1 VQSFFGWLSTLP
13 DLIQIPLVIGVFLVV
28 VGIVIFFIEIAPR
41 SGKLAVIFAPVFP
54 GRWGPDNN
62 ANAAITAPSIAFA
75 WITAAIVLGAALG
88 GGLFGLWGNLGSIGF
103 LTPDLQAVIF
113 TQLILTVVSVVLVF
127 SAVLMTLHKFSGLRI
142 FVMTA
147 FVWLAVQI
155 VMFVFLYLEAVQDGV
170 TGLAVGAFFGFN
182 MVASGLVNFGYWQFL
197 GVTLALLAFICTYAV
212 VTKCNRTA
220 AHPGKTIEIPYS
232 LIRLLVSI
240 GVPTCVLLVLGVKSG
255 NFWSGAFWVF
265 LLGATL
271 GAVLFWLDFKG
282 RNGSGYLIQLLLFLS
297 PALALVAVGLIWPS
311 VKTIYAAFMTNTSGA
326 HFVGLANFAWVFKPG
341 ANGGLPSVINTIVW
355 VLIAPVVT
363 VAIGTVYAVLVDKT
377 RWEKVLKVFI
387 FMPVAISLVGASVIW
402 KFFYNYQQ
410 GKVQTGLLNQIVVN
424 LGGNPV
430 SWFQH
435 YPLNVILLIL
445 ILVWSQTGF
454 AMVLLSTAIKA
465 VPPEEHEA
473 ASLDGANAWQR
484 FWSITIPD
492 IKPTLIVV
500 WTTVSMASLK
510 VYDIIAATTG
520 GENDTSVLGYN
531 MVYQYNMLPP
541 QVGRASAIAVL
552 IFILVLPFL
561 IYNAH
566 NLKQQR
572 ES

>member
-1 VQSFFGWLSTLP
+1 VNSFFNWLSGLP
-13 DLIQIPLVIGVFLVV
+13 DLIQIPIVIGVFLVAIGV
-28 VGIVIFFIEIAPR
+28 VIFFIEIAPR
-41 SGKLAVIFAPVFP
+41 SGRLPVVFAPPFP
-54 GRWGPDNN
+54 RAGGENETREAVSGVGLALVW
-62 ANAAITAPSIAFA
+62 IA
-75 WITAAIVLGAALG
+75 TAAVVGAGIG
-88 GGLFGLWGNLGSIGF
+88 GGLFRLWGSLGSVGF
-103 LTPDLQAVIF
+103 LTPNLQVVIVA
-113 TQLILTVVSVVLVF
+113 QLVLTIVSVAMLCASVLVTLQKVSGSRLF
-127 SAVLMTLHKFSGLRI
+127 VLVAL
-142 FVMTA
+142 A
-147 FVWLAVQI
+147 WAAVQI
-155 VMFVFLYLEAVQDGV
+155 VMFVFLLLEAVKDGV
-170 TGLAVGAFFGFN
+170 RNEAVAAFFGFS
-182 MVASGLVNFGYWQFL
+182 MVSSGLVNFGFWQFL
-197 GVTLALLAFICTYAV
+197 GVTVALLAIICACAA
-212 VTKCNRTA
+212 VTKCNRTT
-220 AHPGKTIEIPYS
+220 AHPGWAVEIPYT

-240 GVPTCVLLVLGVKSG
+240 GVPVGVLFVLGVKSG

-265 LLGATL
+265 ILGATL
-271 GAVLFWLDFKG
+271 GAVLFWLDFRG
-282 RNGSGYLIQLLLFLS
+282 REGSGYLIQLLLFLS

-311 VKTIYAAFMTNTSGA
+311 IRTIYAAFMTNTSGA

-341 ANGGLPSVINTIVW
+341 ANGGLLSVINTVVW
-355 VLIAPVVT
+355 VLIAPIVT

-410 GKVQTGLLNQIVVN
+410 GQVQTGLLNQIMVD
-424 LGGNPV
+424 LGRSPV

-435 YPLNVILLIL
+435 YPLNVVLLIL

-473 ASLDGANAWQR
+473 AALDGANAWQR

-500 WTTVSMASLK
+500 WTTVSIASLK

-520 GENDTSVLGYN
+520 GENNTSVLGYN

-541 QVGRASAIAVL
+541 QVGHASAIAVM